1 MDEKTAEMMR
11 NEALTRH
18 ALVGMAVGIVERGG
32 GGVAYAA
39 LIEKLSNV
47 TGAPEWKARHV
58 VEDALASGRLE
69 LTKLLDVA
77 LPGSNQ
83 PEPEPETDRH
93 AVYRRVLGEVS
104 ADVGHRV
111 DSMKFFPLLDDNNSG
126 GAIRRCSL
134 MSSKDAERLRE
145 YHTDRGNG
153 CLFDA
158 LLEEV
163 CDAHDEAER
172 DMRRGGGDKTQSR
185 NALLRVAAQAVAM
198 IMEIDREK
206 SDG

>member
-18 ALVGMAVGIVERGG
+18 ALVGMAVDIVKRGG

-39 LIEKLSNV
+39 LIEKISNV

-77 LPGSNQ
+77 LPESSKNKPDQ
-83 PEPEPETDRH
+83 NKPDARQDVLQEV
-93 AVYRRVLGEVS
+93 AV
-104 ADVGHRV
+104 DVHHRAE
-111 DSMKFFPLLDDNNSG
+111 SGKFFPLLDDNSG
-126 GAIRRCSL
+126 RVRRCAL
-134 MSSKDAERLRE
+134 MTGQEATKLSEFRAKLGEW
-145 YHTDRGNG
+145 

-158 LLEEV
+158 LLEAV
-163 CDAHDEAER
+163 CDAHDAAEG
-172 DMRRGGGDKTQSR
+172 DLNRGGESKAASR
-185 NALLRVAAQAVAM
+185 RALLHVAAQAVAM

-206 SDG
+206 AASDE